1 MPAYERKLA
10 AYETFVPFTDPPT
23 HAQMDFGEATGVLQ
37 SQPPV
42 EEYGLPGHVV

>member
-1 MPAYERKLA
+1 MAAYERKLA
-10 AYETFVPFTDPPT
+10 AYETFVPLACPPT
-23 HAQMDFGEATGVLQ
+23 HPQVDFGEATGLLQ